1 MKVQVIVG
9 SIRQGRVTE
18 KVAQWTL
25 KELQNLPNIEAEIV
39 DLAEY
44 SLPLFDEVAPPQYN
58 PNREVTPNVR
68 KWLDKLAE
76 AEAFVVVT
84 PEYNRSF
91 PGALKNAFD
100 FIDFQF
106 AKKPVAIVA
115 HGSTGGAQA
124 VASLRITL
132 PGLQAVAVPSAT
144 FFVGRAGEMLDDSG
158 ELTDEQAKS
167 NPYGVQGSLK
177 TTLGELK
184 WYGDALSV
192 ARAADK

>member
-1 MKVQVIVG
+1 MNVQIIVG
-9 SIRQGRVTE
+9 ATREGRISS
-18 KVAQWTL
+18 KVAQWVA
-25 KELQNLPNIEAEIV
+25 KEAQNLEGVETEIV
-39 DLAEY
+39 ELTDY
-44 SLPLFDEVAPPQYN
+44 PMPFFDEAISPQYN
-58 PNREVTPNVR
+58 PARTPVPAVK

-76 AEAFVVVT
+76 ADAFVIVT

-91 PGALKNAFD
+91 TGVLKNAID
-100 FIDFQF
+100 HVDFQF
-106 AKKPVAIVA
+106 AKKPIAIVA

-132 PGLQAVAVPSAT
+132 PTLQAVTVPSAT
-144 FFVGRAGEMLDDSG
+144 FFVGRAGEILDDSG

-177 TTLGELK
+177 ATLGELK
-184 WYGDALSV
+184 WFSDALTA